1 MQALTR
7 KPLIDNGSRVLVI
20 SCPEEKYESL
30 VAFLRK
36 NDCEMRDE
44 DEDMP
49 ACAVFPART
58 PGTVLRGL
66 RYRDSLTQVDLSK
79 LAGIPRR
86 HISEMENGK
95 RPIGRQTAR
104 KLAEVLNTD
113 PRMFLSA

>member
-1 MQALTR
+1 MQALMK

-20 SCPEEKYESL
+20 SCPEEKYASL
-30 VAFLRK
+30 VEFLRK
-36 NDCEMRDE
+36 NDCKMGDE
-44 DEDMP
+44 EDGIP
-49 ACAVFPART
+49 ASAVFPERT

-66 RYRDSLTQVDLSK
+66 RYRDSLTQVDLAK

-95 RPIGRQTAR
+95 RPIGKQTAR